1 MIQDIFINLKEQCS
15 QHDRRRQRENYANEQ
30 YETCLSGFHD
40 DDVDEVKYEIKYIF
54 IDNYFHLLE
63 CFIYQNLIQHF
74 TAYNK

>member
-63 CFIYQNLIQHF
+63 CFIYQNLIQHLV
-74 TAYNK
+74 